1 MNKINLI
8 LKDVV
13 KKNLQQTRETKLR
26 ESLEILKNK
35 EGKDLI
41 ESYLDLTIKLL
52 KEGYKTNEIHQ
63 QLNEQEN
70 IMDKL
75 KNFDYL
81 GEFKSTMWDTIK
93 EMCIYW
99 ILTFIFKDMK
109 KSTAMNISRLVTNI
123 TPLMLL
129 RPFKDLEYCQKYGPE
144 LIDGILEVA
153 GRYFMEKISG
163 AEPEN
168 ETWLQIL
175 SVGLGN
181 ELGSLIQKTDTGE
194 TIANKVCPLIHK
206 N

>member
-1 MNKINLI
+1 MNKINLT
-8 LKDVV
+8 LKEVV
-13 KKNLQQTRETKLR
+13 KKNLQQTRGEKLK
-26 ESLEILKNK
+26 ESLNTLNNK
-35 EGKDLI
+35 EGKELI
-41 ESYLDLTIKLL
+41 ESYLDTTVKLMR
-52 KEGYKTNEIHQ
+52 EGYKINEIHE
-63 QLNEQEN
+63 QLNEQES

-81 GEFKSTMWDTIK
+81 GEFKSTMWETIK

-99 ILTFIFKDMK
+99 ILTYIFKDMK

-129 RPFKDLEYCQKYGPE
+129 RPFKNLKYCEQYGPE

-153 GRYFMEKISG
+153 GRYFMEKMTG
-163 AEPEN
+163 AKPEN

-181 ELGSLIQKTDTGE
+181 ELGSIIQKTDTGE
-194 TIANKVCPLIHK
+194 IIAKKVCPLLHK
-206 N
+206 S